1 MKFNIYC
8 VAIFLISSFFSNNL
22 LAKKCQ
28 KEDFIN
34 FVSDV
39 VGCIAINIHSDIKFD
54 ENVKK
59 KKISHFYTWRS
70 SRNQKH
76 LL

>member
-8 VAIFLISSFFSNNL
+8 VVIFLISSFFSNNL

-28 KEDFIN
+28 KEDFVN

-59 KKISHFYTWRS
+59 KKLALFS
-70 SRNQKH
+70 S
-76 LL
+76 